1 MCYVQWQPSFP
12 LSTKSKAGLVQV
24 KEPGSAGL
32 ECKVYVSEVNE
43 RPCDVH
49 RDRDEC
55 VRVRVCVGV

>member
-1 MCYVQWQPSFP
+1 M
-12 LSTKSKAGLVQV
+12 STKSKAGPVQA

-43 RPCDVH
+43 HPCDVQ

-55 VRVRVCVGV
+55 VRVRVCVSV